1 MTDRRDE
8 IAGELEKGMGGDR
21 IVKRATVA
29 PPPFP
34 TAAPAPAFRC
44 QISLDMQKQPP
55 YSSTPR
61 KQCLIQPKIC
71 INPFDHFFSRSI
83 LSVFTP

>member
-1 MTDRRDE
+1 MQSRPNLKKGLAETVSLKERPRRH
-8 IAGELEKGMGGDR
+8 L
-21 IVKRATVA
+21 
-29 PPPFP
+29 PFP
-34 TAAPAPAFRC
+34 TAPPAPAFRC
-44 QISLDMQKQPP
+44 QLSLDMQKQPP
-55 YSSTPR
+55 YSLTSR

>member
-21 IVKRATVA
+21 IVKRAAVA

-44 QISLDMQKQPP
+44 QISLTCKNSPP
-55 YSSTPR
+55 IVPPLESNVLSN
-61 KQCLIQPKIC
+61 PKY
-71 INPFDHFFSRSI
+71 
-83 LSVFTP
+83 V